1 MDGDQRTRGISG
13 LGDLL
18 LVLSKWKKFIA
29 VNVLVVSIVAAGI
42 SFLLPKWYR
51 STATILPPK
60 SQNLLGIIGSASST
74 LSRSI
79 DPLRMLGAGRGE
91 ADFYRYLAI
100 VRSRTLLERVV
111 KEFNLVEAYGIP
123 QDEPYKAMDELE
135 KNINLR
141 VNEEGTLSIEVTDRD
156 SSRVATMAR
165 YIITVLDEINQQLGV
180 TEARSNRE
188 FLEQRVAD
196 NLREM
201 HQIEDTLKEFQEKHG
216 FVVPSDK
223 TSEGISAVAELYVR
237 KTVKELELG
246 LLKRTVGND
255 DPRLT
260 MAQMELSEI
269 DKKLQDVPELGVTYL
284 RLYRDFTVQQRIY
297 ETIIPILEQARIEER
312 RDTPTLLVL
321 DYPDVPQIPY
331 SPKKRIIVLVFFL
344 LSFLV
349 SVAIAFVRE
358 NLQRMKS
365 DRPEEYNKLV
375 DGWNGLTRWISL
387 RRSIEPPGGE

>member
-1 MDGDQRTRGISG
+1 MNGDQRTRGISG

-60 SQNLLGIIGSASST
+60 SQNLLGILGSASST

-100 VRSRTLLERVV
+100 VRSRSLLERVV

-165 YIITVLDEINQQLGV
+165 YIIAVLDEINQQLGV

-201 HQIEDTLKEFQEKHG
+201 HQIEETLKEFQEKHG
-216 FVVPSDK
+216 FIVPSDK

-255 DPRLT
+255 DPRLM

-349 SVAIAFVRE
+349 GVTIAFVRE

-365 DRPEEYNKLV
+365 DRPEEYDKLV
-375 DGWNGLTRWISL
+375 DGWNGLTRWISF